1 MIDTTSSLV
10 VRVKDT
16 HIFTMYSFLSTL
28 FYVSYKP
35 GVLADMNHLKEVEIS
50 VCFWILDQ
58 MYCTALSNDIFLD
71 WYFQ

>member
-50 VCFWILDQ
+50 VCF
-58 MYCTALSNDIFLD
+58 
-71 WYFQ
+71 